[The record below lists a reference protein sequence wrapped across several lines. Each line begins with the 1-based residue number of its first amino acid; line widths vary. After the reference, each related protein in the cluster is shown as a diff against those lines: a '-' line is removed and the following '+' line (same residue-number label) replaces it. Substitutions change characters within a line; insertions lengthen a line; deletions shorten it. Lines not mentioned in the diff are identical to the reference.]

1 MCADVVVLNK
11 IDQHTEDELLRAEA
25 AIRTRAS
32 DVRFVEL
39 AWQARLDARLVLGLH
54 LNESRAQT
62 PHPGMPA
69 TAAEHAHGDGH
80 AHSGL
85 GAHEHGLLTHEHV
98 HAEDPGWLS
107 FVLRSQTSQTPD
119 TLHQALA
126 LITAQEPVL
135 RVKGFAHVHNATGH
149 LLVQGVR
156 TRIACTMETA
166 APSQHN
172 SHHHHPHTPGP
183 MAELVFIGYHLNR
196 DMVAAKLSEYTG
208 TEWY

>member
-1 MCADVVVLNK
+1 
-11 IDQHTEDELLRAEA
+11 
-25 AIRTRAS
+25 
-32 DVRFVEL
+32 VRFVEL

-54 LNESRAQT
+54 LNEFRAQT
-62 PHPGMPA
+62 PGPGIPSIGSG
-69 TAAEHAHGDGH
+69 HADGDGH

-107 FVLRSQTSQTPD
+107 FVLRSQTAQTPD
-119 TLHQALA
+119 TLHQALD

-135 RVKGFAHVHNATGH
+135 RVKGFAHVRDAAGH

-156 TRIACTMETA
+156 TRIACIMETTHQ
-166 APSQHN
+166 PQHT
-172 SHHHHPHTPGP
+172 HTHGT

-196 DMVAAKLSEYTG
+196 DLVIAKLSEQTG
-208 TEWY
+208 TAWY